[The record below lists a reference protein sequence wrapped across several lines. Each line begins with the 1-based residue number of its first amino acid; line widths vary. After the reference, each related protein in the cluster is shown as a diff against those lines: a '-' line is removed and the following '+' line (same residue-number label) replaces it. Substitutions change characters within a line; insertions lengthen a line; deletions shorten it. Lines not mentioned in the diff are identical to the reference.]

1 MAKAVLEY
9 SKEQKEYIS
18 AMRKAIEQSK
28 ELKKSTGWVVAG
40 FGGETYYCYVG
51 EGNGYQ
57 GSCFFPMTVSA
68 IVFDTEKE
76 AQDHC
81 FTGYRNGNGKGDL
94 LDLHP
99 VKASEFFESVR
110 DHYQKQLDWAVDM
123 WNKNVGRQ

>member
-1 MAKAVLEY
+1 MEKVGY
-9 SKEQKEYIS
+9 SKEQMEYIE
-18 AMRKAIEQSK
+18 AMEESIRKAK
-28 ELKKSTGWVVAG
+28 ELKKSNGWVVAG
-40 FGGETYYCYVG
+40 FAGDTYYCYVG
-51 EGNGYQ
+51 DGKGFR

-81 FTGYRNGNGKGDL
+81 YTGWRNGNGKGDL

-110 DHYQKQLDWAVDM
+110 DHYQKQLDWAVEM
-123 WNKNVGRQ
+123 WNKKVGRM